1 MYQLLYNMEK
11 GYIYA
16 PYILKESTQDI
27 SDNNYV
33 CKKMIKNRYN
43 VVNIDNF
50 LEKRRLKIEKIINK
64 LHHE

>member
-1 MYQLLYNMEK
+1 MEK

-33 CKKMIKNRYN
+33 CKKTIKDRKNY
-43 VVNIDNF
+43 
-50 LEKRRLKIEKIINK
+50 K
-64 LHHE
+64 